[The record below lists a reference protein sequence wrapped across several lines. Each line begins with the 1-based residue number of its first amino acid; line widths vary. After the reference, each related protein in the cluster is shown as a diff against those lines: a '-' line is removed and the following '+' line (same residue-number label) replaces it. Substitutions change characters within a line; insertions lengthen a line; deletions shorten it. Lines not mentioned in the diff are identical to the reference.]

1 MCSLWDS
8 DMISG
13 GGLTNEFDHLLIP
26 WQAMRML
33 YPVFTSNKG
42 AEYLFYFFVCGTYAV
57 KQ

>member
-1 MCSLWDS
+1 
-8 DMISG
+8 MISG

-33 YPVFTSNKG
+33 YPLFTSNKG